1 MVLSEFEELELVN
14 RLNPDFFFFLTGAE
28 DKANYSSLE
37 SIRQL

>member
-14 RLNPDFFFFLTGAE
+14 RLNPDFFFLNWAE

>member
-1 MVLSEFEELELVN
+1 MILSEFEELEPVN
-14 RLNPDFFFFLTGAE
+14 RLNPDFFFLTGAE